1 MTIPAAE
8 SCLRI
13 ARTALRQA
21 AEYESQREPRHA
33 DALGD
38 LATVAIDRALN
49 ITDTYEGA
57 R

>member
-1 MTIPAAE
+1 MIPAAE

-38 LATVAIDRALN
+38 LATVAVERSIAISEL
-49 ITDTYEGA
+49 EGM